1 MAQKSAAF
9 PVKHQIK
16 QSKHSSAVQSDDSAY
31 FVNLCLKGSQL
42 LLPSYCS
49 CFGKVRM
56 ADFFWLFFFLDTRFE
71 SESEWESSDD
81 DEDDDEDDEEDEVS
95 CRCFFDFLC
104 FFFFKSESESE
115 SSVDDEDDDDDE
127 CFFCFFFLELLCL
140 DLEDLY

>member
-31 FVNLCLKGSQL
+31 FVNQCLKDSQL

-56 ADFFWLFFFLDTRFE
+56 ADFFWLFFFLDTCFE
-71 SESEWESSDD
+71 SESESESS
-81 DEDDDEDDEEDEVS
+81 DDDEDDEEDEVS
-95 CRCFFDFLC
+95 CRCFFADF
-104 FFFFKSESESE
+104 
-115 SSVDDEDDDDDE
+115 
-127 CFFCFFFLELLCL
+127 
-140 DLEDLY
+140 

>member
-16 QSKHSSAVQSDDSAY
+16 QSRNSSAVQSDDSAY
-31 FVNLCLKGSQL
+31 FVNLCLKGTQL

-56 ADFFWLFFFLDTRFE
+56 ADFFWLFFFLDTCFE
-71 SESEWESSDD
+71 SESESESSDD
-81 DEDDDEDDEEDEVS
+81 DEEDDVS
-95 CRCFFDFLC
+95 CRCFVE
-104 FFFFKSESESE
+104 SESESE
-115 SSVDDEDDDDDE
+115 SSVGDEDDDDDE
-127 CFFCFFFLELLCL
+127 CFFCFFFLKLLCL

>member
-49 CFGKVRM
+49 CFGKVQM
-56 ADFFWLFFFLDTRFE
+56 ADFFWLFFLDTCFE
-71 SESEWESSDD
+71 SESESESS
-81 DEDDDEDDEEDEVS
+81 DDDEDDEEDEVS
-95 CRCFFDFLC
+95 CQCFFADFLC

>member
-56 ADFFWLFFFLDTRFE
+56 ADFFWLFFFFLDTCFE
-71 SESEWESSDD
+71 SESESESSDD
-81 DEDDDEDDEEDEVS
+81 DEDDDEEDEVS
-95 CRCFFDFLC
+95 GRCFFADFLC